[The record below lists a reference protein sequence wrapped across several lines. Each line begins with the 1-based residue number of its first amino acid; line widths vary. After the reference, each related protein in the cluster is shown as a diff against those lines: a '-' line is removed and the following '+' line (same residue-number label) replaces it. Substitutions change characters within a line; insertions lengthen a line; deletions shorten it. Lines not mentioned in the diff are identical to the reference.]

1 MKTLKLRNDKGIEIV
16 GDVFKAFD
24 IVEADQNLI
33 SRSSVL
39 YAKAIVITTTVV
51 SKRDQILRQK
61 IPCAIILIQ
70 DIIRFTK
77 TKYIDG
83 SKEINPFQKCF
94 VMLRQDHSKLFL
106 DMPNFVSGA
115 SDVFRLIFCTWVFKQ
130 EDIQE

>member
-1 MKTLKLRNDKGIEIV
+1 MKTLKLCNDKGIEIIGGV
-16 GDVFKAFD
+16 LKAFD
-24 IVEADQNLI
+24 IVEANQNLI

-61 IPCAIILIQ
+61 IPCSIILIE
-70 DIIRFTK
+70 DIIRLTK

-83 SKEINPFQKCF
+83 SKEINPFQKGF

-115 SDVFRLIFCTWVFKQ
+115 SDVFRLIFCT
-130 EDIQE
+130 